1 MAETGKTDF
10 VTNELM
16 NFNVCL
22 RRWTVLTTT
31 LGTSINPAKP
41 KVVSVS
47 NSDITLCESLSQRTE
62 GLIFSDI
69 VIILSTQYVRVINL
83 TRHFKKAT

>member
-16 NFNVCL
+16 NFNVFL
-22 RRWTVLTTT
+22 RRWAVLTKT

-41 KVVSVS
+41 KVVSIS
-47 NSDITLCESLSQRTE
+47 NSEITLYVSLS
-62 GLIFSDI
+62 
-69 VIILSTQYVRVINL
+69 
-83 TRHFKKAT
+83 